1 MIKEK
6 PVLVCRL
13 GQTPEMIHCEDAQ
26 IVQTPMECFSRA
38 VSGRLEIVAV
48 VFSARNRSARHGV
61 LELCRCLMNNASTR
75 EIPVVV
81 LMETIHREMMVKLQ
95 ESGVTLF
102 KSYKTDIIMDLNR
115 IRDLVKRG
123 DPSMGILETIK
134 KLCPALNRIGSDDQ
148 EELTVCGAY
157 MNQMVLGGKRL
168 HEVCETLN
176 HLHCEYFINSG
187 ISI

>member
-6 PVLVCRL
+6 PIVVCRM
-13 GQTPEMIHCEDAQ
+13 GQIPEMIDCEETQ
-26 IVQTPMECFSRA
+26 IVKNPMECFSMA
-38 VSGRLEIVAV
+38 VSGRPELIAIL
-48 VFSARNRSARHGV
+48 FSARNMSARYGV
-61 LELCRCLMNNASTR
+61 LELCRCLKNNPLTK

-95 ESGVTLF
+95 ETGVTLF
-102 KSYKTDIIMDLNR
+102 KSYKADIIIDLNR

-123 DPSMGILETIK
+123 DPSADIREAIK
-134 KLCPALNRIGSDDQ
+134 KLCPSLNRVGSDDQ

-157 MNQMVLGGKRL
+157 MNRMVLGGKRL

>member
-13 GQTPEMIHCEDAQ
+13 GQTPEMTHCEDAQ

-38 VSGRLEIVAV
+38 VSGRPELIAI
-48 VFSARNRSARHGV
+48 VFSARNMSARHWV
-61 LELCRCLMNNASTR
+61 LELCRCLKNNPLTR

-81 LMETIHREMMVKLQ
+81 LMETIHREMMVKL
-95 ESGVTLF
+95 EETGVTLF
-102 KSYKTDIIMDLNR
+102 KNYKADIIIDLNR
-115 IRDLVKRG
+115 IKDLVKRG
-123 DPSMGILETIK
+123 GPSMGIRETIK
-134 KLCPALNRIGSDDQ
+134 KLCPTLNRVGSDDE

-157 MNQMVLGGKRL
+157 MNRMVLGGKRL